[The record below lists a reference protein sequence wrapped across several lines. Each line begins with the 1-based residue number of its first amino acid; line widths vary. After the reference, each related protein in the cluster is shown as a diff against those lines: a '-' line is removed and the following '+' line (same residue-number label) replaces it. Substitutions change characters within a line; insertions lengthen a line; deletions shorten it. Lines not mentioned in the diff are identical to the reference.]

1 MPLLGRLW
9 HNLQFRVNFLFAT
22 ALIFSLVAVVTVF
35 LLFGRD
41 MLIERDRKLVE
52 QTGALVVAELEA
64 QVVHAETLVQAIAS
78 SAAAAP
84 LSPEQMNQQLYQQL
98 ADSHSPNFIAGG
110 GIWPEPGRLIPGVER
125 ASLFWG
131 RDAEG
136 QLQFFN
142 DYNQP
147 DEPAY
152 FRTEWYAPVR
162 YLNAHHCYWS
172 RAYADPYTL
181 MPMVTCSAP
190 VRRNGQFWGVATVDV
205 KLSGMTAFLGE
216 RLAGIGGYGVL
227 LDRNEGLLAL
237 PQMSEGRISS
247 IALTDQAGSDY
258 RQIWLD
264 GDFKPLQQMMQQRLK
279 IISDKP
285 RQRLQSKLLAQSD
298 DIDPSEALKIADYLI
313 THVGVNHPESLPAQ
327 TLMLMGDPLYSERA
341 QVSLISL
348 THVDWLLALVV
359 PDRIAVANAD
369 RLAFQGMAALVGAVM
384 LGLLLVGYQVQ
395 NSLVVPLKLMIN
407 RLRVSGAE
415 PVRLDESAGF
425 ELGQLA
431 QAYNQQ
437 QQALQASQAV
447 INESR
452 LCLQSMMDTATDGI
466 VTLDPSG
473 CILEINPSAAQLLGD
488 GAERLRGTDFRQLFS
503 QRAQTPVVE
512 GLEQIIN
519 AQQLR
524 ISQLEAELRGVA
536 IPLYIELSM
545 SGWQAAGRS
554 HITVFMRDITERK
567 TAEQRVHYMATRD
580 SLTGLY
586 NRYQLAER
594 LATGL
599 KVAQRHHQK
608 LAVLFIDLDHFKDV
622 NDRLGHQAGD
632 QLLMGVAERLLLSRR
647 AEDSV
652 ARLGGDEFAVVL
664 QDIQQTA
671 DASAAAEQIVQ
682 ALLQPFWLEGEA
694 CYVGASVGITLYPD
708 NASSA
713 DELLKQADS
722 AMYLAKEEGRNTWR
736 FYAPEQHQKQQ
747 QRRHMLAE
755 LSEAISRQQLVL
767 YYQPM
772 VQAVAADPRCAP
784 VAFEAL
790 LRWQHPEFGTVSP
803 MVLVPLAEE
812 AGLMADIGHWVV
824 EEACAQLARWQK
836 EGLGLCQLSVNVSAQ
851 QLQQGNFETGL
862 ARLLGNYQLS
872 AEQIRLEITES
883 LLISDD
889 CAAQLHRLDE
899 LGATLAIDDFGTGYS
914 SLSYLQR
921 FPVSV
926 IKLDRSFVDEMDNSA
941 SSQTI
946 CQAVISLAHS
956 LGMEVVAEGVETA
969 VQQKMLQQMGCDQLQ
984 GNLFTR
990 PLPAGQAI
998 EWLKVYRCSVVNAS
1012 QALGWDS

>member
-1 MPLLGRLW
+1 MPLLERLW
-9 HNLQFRVNFLFAT
+9 RNLQFRVNFLFAT
-22 ALIFSLVAVVTVF
+22 ALLLSLAAVLAVF
-35 LLFGRD
+35 LLFGKD
-41 MLIERDRKLVE
+41 MLVERDRKLVE

-64 QVVHAETLVQAIAS
+64 QLTHAETLVQSIAS
-78 SAAAAP
+78 AATAVP
-84 LSPEQMNQQLYQQL
+84 LSSESLNQLLYQQL
-98 ADSHSPNFIAGG
+98 ADSQYPEFITGG
-110 GIWPEPGRLIPGVER
+110 GIWPEPGMLVPGIER

-131 RDAEG
+131 RDVEG
-136 QLQFFN
+136 ELQFFD
-142 DYNQP
+142 DYNQA

-152 FRTEWYAPVR
+152 SRTEWYVPVR
-162 YLNAHHCYWS
+162 YLKARHCYWS

-181 MPMVTCSAP
+181 VPMVTCSAP
-190 VRRNGQFWGVATVDV
+190 VRRQGVFWGVATVDV
-205 KLSGMTAFLGE
+205 KLAGMTAFLGQ
-216 RLAGIGGYGVL
+216 RLADIGGYGVL
-227 LDRNEGLLAL
+227 LDRNESLIAL
-237 PQMSEGRISS
+237 PQLADGRIAA
-247 IALTDQAGSDY
+247 IALTDRTGVDY

-264 GDFKPLQQMMQQRLK
+264 GDFKPLHQMMQQQLK
-279 IISDKP
+279 VHQDKP

-298 DIDPSEALKIADYLI
+298 DIDQHEAMQIADYLL
-313 THVGVNHPESLPAQ
+313 THVGAGHSGVLPTQ
-327 TLMLMGDPLYSERA
+327 TLMLSDDPLLSERA

-348 THVDWLLALVV
+348 PHAGWLLAVVV
-359 PDRIAVANAD
+359 PDRVAVANAD
-369 RLAFQGMAALVGAVM
+369 RLAFQGMAALVGAVL

-395 NSLVVPLKLMIN
+395 NTLVVPLKSMIR
-407 RLRVSGAE
+407 RLRISGAE
-415 PVRLDESAGF
+415 PVRLNEDAGF

-466 VTLDPSG
+466 VTLDPAG
-473 CILEINPSAAQLLGD
+473 HILEINPSAAQLLGD
-488 GAERLRGTDFRQLFS
+488 GAECLRGTDFCQFFS
-503 QRAQTPVVE
+503 CEAQVTVVE

-519 AQQLR
+519 AQQQR
-524 ISQLEAELRGVA
+524 ISQLEAVMRQPA
-536 IPLYIELSM
+536 MPLYIELSM

-599 KVAQRHHQK
+599 KVAQRHAQK

-664 QDIQQTA
+664 QDIQQTG
-671 DASAAAEQIVQ
+671 DASATAEQIVQ
-682 ALLQPFWLEGEA
+682 SLLQPFWIEGQA
-694 CYVGASVGITLYPD
+694 CHIGASVGITLYPD
-708 NASSA
+708 NAGSA
-713 DELLKQADS
+713 EELLKQADS
-722 AMYLAKEEGRNTWR
+722 AMYLAKAEGRNTWR

-755 LSEAISRQQLVL
+755 LAEAISRQQLVL
-767 YYQPM
+767 FYQPM
-772 VQAVAADPRCAP
+772 LQASNADPRCAP
-784 VAFEAL
+784 VSFEAL
-790 LRWQHPEFGTVSP
+790 LRWQHPGFGTVSP
-803 MVLVPLAEE
+803 MLLVPLAEE
-812 AGLMADIGHWVV
+812 AGLMADIGHWVL
-824 EEACAQLARWQK
+824 EQACAQLAQWQN

-851 QLQQGNFETGL
+851 QLQQGDFETGL
-862 ARLLGNYQLS
+862 RRLLGNYQLS

-883 LLISDD
+883 LLISEG
-889 CAAQLHRLDE
+889 CAEQMHRLDE

-921 FPVSV
+921 FPVGV
-926 IKLDRSFVDEMDNSA
+926 IKLDRSFVDGVEDSG

-956 LGMEVVAEGVETA
+956 LGMEVVAEGVETQM
-969 VQQKMLQQMGCDQLQ
+969 QQQMLQQMGCDQLQ
-984 GNLFTR
+984 GNLFT
-990 PLPAGQAI
+990 PAIPAEQAI
-998 EWLKVYRCSVVNAS
+998 QWLQAYRRGPANTV
-1012 QALGWDS
+1012 QAMGWHN

>member
-41 MLIERDRKLVE
+41 MLVERDRKLVE

-64 QVVHAETLVQAIAS
+64 QLTHAETLVQAIAS
-78 SAAAAP
+78 TAAATP
-84 LSPEQMNQQLYQQL
+84 LLPEQMNQQLYQQL
-98 ADSHSPNFIAGG
+98 ADSPSPDFIAGG

-136 QLQFFN
+136 QLQFFD

-162 YLNAHHCYWS
+162 YLKARHCYWS

-190 VRRNGQFWGVATVDV
+190 IRREGVFWGVATVDV
-205 KLSGMTAFLGE
+205 KLSGMTAFLGQ
-216 RLAGIGGYGVL
+216 RLSDIGGYGVL

-237 PQMSEGRISS
+237 PQIADGQITS
-247 IALTDQAGSDY
+247 IALTDQAGEDY
-258 RQIWLD
+258 RQVWLE
-264 GDFKPLQQMMQQRLK
+264 GNFRPLRQVMQQRLD
-279 IISDKP
+279 IVQDKP
-285 RQRLQSKLLAQSD
+285 RQRLQEKLLTRAD
-298 DIDPSEALKIADYLI
+298 DIDRDEALRIAEYLL
-313 THVGVNHPESLPAQ
+313 THTSNEREGVPPAE
-327 TLMLMGDPLYSERA
+327 TLVLKGDPLYAERA
-341 QVSLISL
+341 QVSLIRLS
-348 THVDWLLALVV
+348 HVDWLLALVV
-359 PDRIAVANAD
+359 PDRIAVANAE
-369 RLAFQGMAALVGAVM
+369 RMALQGVLALVGAVM

-395 NSLVVPLKLMIN
+395 HSLVVPLKVMIS
-407 RLRVSGAE
+407 RLRISGAE
-415 PVRLDESAGF
+415 PVRLDEDAGF

-466 VTLDPSG
+466 VTLDPGG
-473 CILEINPSAAQLLGD
+473 CILEINPSAAQLLGE
-488 GAERLRGTDFRQLFS
+488 GTERLRGTDFRQLFS
-503 QRAQTPVVE
+503 QQAQTPVTE
-512 GLEQIIN
+512 GLEQIIS

-524 ISQLEAELRGVA
+524 ISQLEAELRGA
-536 IPLYIELSM
+536 ALPLYIELSM

-599 KVAQRHHQK
+599 KVAQRHGQK

-671 DASAAAEQIVQ
+671 DASAAAEQIVES
-682 ALLQPFWLEGEA
+682 LLRPFWLEGEA

-747 QRRHMLAE
+747 HRRYMLAE
-755 LSEAISRQQLVL
+755 LGEAIARQQLVL
-767 YYQPM
+767 FYQPM
-772 VQAVAADPRCAP
+772 VQAATADPRCAP

-790 LRWQHPEFGTVSP
+790 LRWRHPEFGMVSP

-812 AGLMADIGHWVV
+812 AGLMAEIGHWVL
-824 EEACAQLARWQK
+824 EQSCAQLAQWQN

-851 QLQQGNFETGL
+851 QLQQGCFDAGL
-862 ARLLGNYQLS
+862 ARLLSNYQLS

-883 LLISDD
+883 LLISEN

-921 FPVSV
+921 FPVGV
-926 IKLDRSFVDEMDNSA
+926 IKLDRSFVDGMDNSA

-956 LGMEVVAEGVETA
+956 LGMEVVAEGVETP
-969 VQQKMLQQMGCDQLQ
+969 VQQAMLQQMGCDQLQ

-990 PLPAGQAI
+990 PLPAAQAI
-998 EWLKVYRCSVVNAS
+998 EWLTLYRCSAANTS
-1012 QALGWDS
+1012 PALGWNS